1 MWYRTYFNKI
11 SKTEFEKIKKLS
23 FKEAFDKY
31 SDDEWDDKDVTWN
44 VLKPYHF
51 WTEIFNFWKDYFD
64 IGEEFDLEFKDKKV
78 AEVFSESK
86 IISKKDIENIIEIYR
101 DYTLSRYTQLEDKL
115 KLILWES
122 EEKFRTEEIKEYE
135 IENAKNLLKGFISEK
150 KRNHTESYK
159 HYNIEEW
166 VMTNSWSYEFNIF
179 ELIRIY
185 REYNPD
191 TEIIFYYWY

>member
-1 MWYRTYFNKI
+1 MGYRMYFNKI
-11 SKTEFEKIKKLS
+11 SKTEFKKISKLS

-31 SDDEWDDKDVTWN
+31 SDKEWDDKDVTWN

-51 WTEIFNFWKDYFD
+51 WTEIFNFWQDYFD
-64 IGEEFDLEFKDKKV
+64 IGKKFDLEFKDKKV
-78 AEVFSESK
+78 VEVFSEAK
-86 IISKKDIENIIEIYR
+86 IISKKDIEKIIEIYR
-101 DYTLSRYTQLEDKL
+101 DNTLSRYTKLEDKL

-135 IENAKNLLKGFISEK
+135 IEDAKNILKDFISEK

-166 VMTNSWSYEFNIF
+166 VLTDSWTYEFNIF

-191 TEIIFYYWY
+191 TEIIFYYVY